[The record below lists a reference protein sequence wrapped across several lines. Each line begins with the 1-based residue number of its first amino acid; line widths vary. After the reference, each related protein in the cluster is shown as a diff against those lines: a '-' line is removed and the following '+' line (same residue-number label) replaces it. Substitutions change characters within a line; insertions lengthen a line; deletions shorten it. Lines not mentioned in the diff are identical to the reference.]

1 MIMLKSLIVGIDPGT
16 NLGLAVIDDNGNII
30 DKLSGK
36 NIQNEDIIKYIS
48 DLKYVV
54 LIATDKKEIP
64 KTILDIA
71 SKLNIGVYSPK
82 EDISLETKNKYYKD
96 ENLKNIFEN
105 NHEFDAYIS
114 AIEALKKLK
123 EIFKKAKRFSESQE
137 EYIKI
142 LKYTLRNRKVEVVS
156 AKNNLREKEKEIK
169 KEKKRKKRKSDK
181 KDIEIVKVIIK
192 NKKDREEKKK
202 IIEEINKKYIEL
214 LNDYNILSKILTE
227 RLKIDDNIVPKISFL
242 YLNKL
247 YYNKIF
253 IDEFKEEYITYYK
266 NKDTR
271 FFVKKEDLMEAKNI
285 LPRFYV
291 IDEFKELKNF
301 IIAEKFH
308 EEKSNIIEKNID
320 EERLKKI
327 LKNYREH
334 RLQNLL

>member
-1 MIMLKSLIVGIDPGT
+1 MLKSLIVGIDPGT

-30 DKLSGK
+30 DKISGK

-82 EDISLETKNKYYKD
+82 EDISLEIKNKYYKD

-123 EIFKKAKRFSESQE
+123 EIFEKAKRFSESQE

-169 KEKKRKKRKSDK
+169 EEKKRKRRKSDK

-192 NKKDREEKKK
+192 NKKDQEEKKR

-227 RLKIDDNIVPKISFL
+227 RLKIDDNIIPKISFL

-266 NKDTR
+266 NKDTK
-271 FFVKKEDLMEAKNI
+271 FFVKKENLIEAKNI
-285 LPRFYV
+285 FPRFYI

-301 IIAEKFH
+301 IIIEKFH

>member
-1 MIMLKSLIVGIDPGT
+1 MLKSLIVGIDPGT
-16 NLGLAVIDDNGNII
+16 NLGLVVIDDNGNIV

-71 SKLNIGVYSPK
+71 SKLNIGIYSPK
-82 EDISLETKNKYYKD
+82 EDISLEIKNKYYKD
-96 ENLKNIFEN
+96 DNLKKIFEN

-114 AIEALKKLK
+114 AIEALKRLK
-123 EIFKKAKRFSESQE
+123 EIFEKAKRVSENQD

-142 LKYTLRNRKVEVVS
+142 LKYILKNRKVEAVAV
-156 AKNNLREKEKEIK
+156 KNNLREKEKEIK
-169 KEKKRKKRKSDK
+169 EKKKRRKIKKDK
-181 KDIEIVKVIIK
+181 KDIEIIKVIVK
-192 NKKDREEKKK
+192 NKKDKEENEK
-202 IIEEINKKYIEL
+202 IIEELNKKYIEL

-227 RLKIDDNIVPKISFL
+227 RLKNDDNIIPKISFL
-242 YLNKL
+242 YLNKI
-247 YYNKIF
+247 YYNRIF

-266 NKDTR
+266 SKDVK
-271 FFVKKEDLMEAKNI
+271 FFIKKENFIEAKNI
-285 LPRFYV
+285 FSKFYV
-291 IDEFKELKNF
+291 VDEFKELKNF
-301 IIAEKFH
+301 IIVEKFH
-308 EEKSNIIEKNID
+308 EEKSNIIDKDID

>member
-1 MIMLKSLIVGIDPGT
+1 MLKSLIVGIDPGT

-36 NIQNEDIIKYIS
+36 NIQNEDIVKYIS

-71 SKLNIGVYSPK
+71 SKLNIGIYSPK
-82 EDISLETKNKYYKD
+82 EDISLEIKNKYYKD
-96 ENLKNIFEN
+96 DNLKNIFEN

-123 EIFKKAKRFSESQE
+123 EIFEKAKKFSENQD

-142 LKYTLRNRKVEVVS
+142 LRYILKNRKVEVIA
-156 AKNNLREKEKEIK
+156 AKNNLREKEREIK
-169 KEKKRKKRKSDK
+169 NEKKRKKK
-181 KDIEIVKVIIK
+181 KINKRDIEIIKVIIK
-192 NKKDREEKKK
+192 NKKEQKEKEK
-202 IIEEINKKYIEL
+202 IIEELNKKYIEL

-227 RLKIDDNIVPKISFL
+227 RLKIDDNIIPKISFL

-253 IDEFKEEYITYYK
+253 IDEFKEEYIIYYK
-266 NKDTR
+266 NKDVK

-308 EEKSNIIEKNID
+308 EEKSNIIEKDID

-334 RLQNLL
+334 RLQGLLQ

>member
-1 MIMLKSLIVGIDPGT
+1 MLKSLIVGIDPGT

-82 EDISLETKNKYYKD
+82 EDISLEIKNKYYQD

-123 EIFKKAKRFSESQE
+123 EIFEKAKRFSENQD

-142 LKYTLRNRKVEVVS
+142 LRYILKNRKVEVVA

-169 KEKKRKKRKSDK
+169 NGKKRKRRKKEK
-181 KDIEIVKVIIK
+181 KDIEIVKVVIK
-192 NKKDREEKKK
+192 NKKEQKEKEK
-202 IIEEINKKYIEL
+202 IIEELNKKYIEL

-227 RLKIDDNIVPKISFL
+227 RLKIDDNIIPKISFL

-253 IDEFKEEYITYYK
+253 IDEFKEEYIIYYK
-266 NKDTR
+266 NKDVK

-308 EEKSNIIEKNID
+308 EEKSNIIEKDID

>member
-1 MIMLKSLIVGIDPGT
+1 MLKSLIVGIDPGT
-16 NLGLAVIDDNGNII
+16 NLGLVVIDDNGNIV

-48 DLKYVV
+48 NLKYVV

-71 SKLNIGVYSPK
+71 SKLNIGIYSPK
-82 EDISLETKNKYYKD
+82 EDISLEIKNKYYQD

-123 EIFKKAKRFSESQE
+123 EIFEKARRFSENQD

-142 LKYTLRNRKVEVVS
+142 LRYILKNRKVEVVA

-169 KEKKRKKRKSDK
+169 NEKKRKKRKK
-181 KDIEIVKVIIK
+181 ERKDIEIVKVIIK
-192 NKKDREEKKK
+192 NKKEQKEREK
-202 IIEEINKKYIEL
+202 IIEELSKKYIEL

-227 RLKIDDNIVPKISFL
+227 RLKIDDNIIPKISFL

-247 YYNKIF
+247 YYDKIF
-253 IDEFKEEYITYYK
+253 IDEFKEEYIIYYK
-266 NKDTR
+266 NKDVK

-301 IIAEKFH
+301 IIVEKFH
-308 EEKSNIIEKNID
+308 EEKSNIIEKDID
-320 EERLKKI
+320 EEKLKKI

>member
-1 MIMLKSLIVGIDPGT
+1 MLKSLIVGIDPGT

-82 EDISLETKNKYYKD
+82 EDISLEIKNKYYQD

-123 EIFKKAKRFSESQE
+123 EIFEKAKRFSENQD

-142 LKYTLRNRKVEVVS
+142 LRYILKNRKVEVVA

-169 KEKKRKKRKSDK
+169 NGKKRKRRKKEK
-181 KDIEIVKVIIK
+181 KDIEIVKVVIK
-192 NKKDREEKKK
+192 NKKEQKEKEKV
-202 IIEEINKKYIEL
+202 IEELNKKYIEL

-227 RLKIDDNIVPKISFL
+227 RLKIDDNIIPKISFL

-253 IDEFKEEYITYYK
+253 IDEFKEEYIIYYK
-266 NKDTR
+266 NKDVK

-285 LPRFYV
+285 LPKFYV

-301 IIAEKFH
+301 IIADKFH
-308 EEKSNIIEKNID
+308 EEKSNIIEKDID

-334 RLQNLL
+334 RLQNLLQ

>member
-1 MIMLKSLIVGIDPGT
+1 MLKSLIVGIDPGT

-169 KEKKRKKRKSDK
+169 EEKKRKKRKSDK

-271 FFVKKEDLMEAKNI
+271 FFVKKENLIEAKNI
-285 LPRFYV
+285 FPRFYI

-301 IIAEKFH
+301 IIIKKFH
-308 EEKSNIIEKNID
+308 EEKSNIIEKDID